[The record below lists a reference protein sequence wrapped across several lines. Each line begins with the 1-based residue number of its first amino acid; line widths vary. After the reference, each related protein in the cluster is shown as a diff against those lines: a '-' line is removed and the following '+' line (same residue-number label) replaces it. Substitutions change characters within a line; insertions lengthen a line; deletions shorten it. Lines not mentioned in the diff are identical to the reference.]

1 MRCSNPQRSLMLVML
16 PLPLGIPLPLLL
28 LRQPLPHARPFNQF
42 HLNQFHGLCNSS
54 PPPTLLPPVD
64 SRPYQQRK
72 HALLYTTDPLPS
84 VIHLGKYNAGSYQT
98 VGGFSELSEAEQ
110 LLLARRLKAKPWH
123 VIILSV
129 CCNYTH
135 QNAQLELAEAIS
147 SMTALQM
154 LDLSGEA
161 PCFVVLRGVCF
172 GMRERV
178 LWQMQAACESFCA
191 ADSRCRKRSQLQG
204 RCCCWAIAD
213 RIDSAADAKYVG

>member
-1 MRCSNPQRSLMLVML
+1 MDDAFFKPPTKKVDVGVAAPSTWDPPAPAPVVAAAASCS
-16 PLPLGIPLPLLL
+16 PLQSISRPVQ
-28 LRQPLPHARPFNQF
+28 QPA
-42 HLNQFHGLCNSS
+42 

-64 SRPYQQRK
+64 SRSYQQRK
-72 HALLYTTDPLPS
+72 NALLYTTDPLPS

-129 CCNYTH
+129 CCNCTH

-154 LDLSGEA
+154 LDLSGET

-172 GMRERV
+172 RMRERV
-178 LWQMQAACESFCA
+178 LQRM
-191 ADSRCRKRSQLQG
+191 
-204 RCCCWAIAD
+204 
-213 RIDSAADAKYVG
+213 